1 MEHRGIYNRTEID
14 KSLER
19 NRNKKAS
26 LSEEKQR
33 RHFVVNG
40 NVSRETLKYGCVKLV
55 KEHLHGC
62 ADFLRIF
69 ELRKMPGVGD
79 GAGLDC
85 WVTFSIFFD
94 CQVDIRFGFAA
105 ENVDAVVDFFQ
116 SLCNITFCVVAL
128 DAGVD
133 RFRGVAEVGGLM
145 VFVDVVGIHIVRV
158 IEVTLGEGLGDYTS
172 CGCKIVEK
180 CSDDREIKD
189 KLITFCGFSRNMTAG
204 EERIRVDE
212 HHLLKEI
219 RIVSTG
225 HCHDRSG
232 RTGGDNICAAADLGF
247 YEII

>member
-33 RHFVVNG
+33 RLFVVNG

-145 VFVDVVGIHIVRV
+145 VF
-158 IEVTLGEGLGDYTS
+158 
-172 CGCKIVEK
+172 
-180 CSDDREIKD
+180 EI
-189 KLITFCGFSRNMTAG
+189 
-204 EERIRVDE
+204 
-212 HHLLKEI
+212 
-219 RIVSTG
+219 
-225 HCHDRSG
+225 G
-232 RTGGDNICAAADLGF
+232 RAHV
-247 YEII
+247 

>member
-1 MEHRGIYNRTEID
+1 M
-14 KSLER
+14 LESD
-19 NRNKKAS
+19 RNKSGVAARR
-26 LSEEKQR
+26 EQR
-33 RHFVVNG
+33 RLFVVNG

-55 KEHLHGC
+55 EEHLHGC
-62 ADFLRIF
+62 ADFLWIF
-69 ELRKMPGVGD
+69 ELRKMSGVGD

-85 WVTFSIFFD
+85 RVAFGVFLD
-94 CQVDIRFGFAA
+94 RQVDVLFGFTA
-105 ENVDAVVDFFQ
+105 ENVDAVVNLFQ

-128 DAGVD
+128 DTGVD
-133 RFRGVAEVGGLM
+133 RFRGVAEMGGLV
-145 VFVDVVGIHIVRV
+145 VFVDVVRIHIVRV
-158 IEVTLGEGLGDYTS
+158 VEVTLGEGLGDYTS

-189 KLITFCGFSRNMTAG
+189 KLITFCGFSRNMAAG